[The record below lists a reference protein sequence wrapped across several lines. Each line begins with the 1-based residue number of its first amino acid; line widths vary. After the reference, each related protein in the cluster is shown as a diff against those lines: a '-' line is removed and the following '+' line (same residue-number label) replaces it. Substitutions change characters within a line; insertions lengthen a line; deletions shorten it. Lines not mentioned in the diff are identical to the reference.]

1 MTERLLNDDITRQVT
16 EFFQQLQEPVEVL
29 YFGRKGDCDYCDDTR
44 LLLEEVVETS
54 DKLALSTYDIDAD
67 AGLAEQYRVD
77 KVPGIVIA
85 GRDGEQIL
93 DYGIRYSGIPAG
105 SEFSSLINTMVLVS
119 SRDSGLDPQTR
130 QVLAGLKKPVHLQ
143 VFVTPT

>member
-1 MTERLLNDDITRQVT
+1 MTERLLSDDITRQVT
-16 EFFQQLQEPVEVL
+16 EFFQQMQEPVEVL
-29 YFGRKGDCDYCDDTR
+29 YFGRKDDCDYCGDTR
-44 LLLEEVVETS
+44 QLLEELVGTS
-54 DKLALSTYDIDAD
+54 DKLAFAAYDLDED

-85 GRDGEQIL
+85 GRDGDQIL

-105 SEFSSLINTMVLVS
+105 HEFSSLINTMVLVS

-130 QVLAGLKKPVHLQ
+130 QALAGLKKPVHLQ

>member
-29 YFGRKGDCDYCDDTR
+29 YFGRKDDCDYCDDTR

>member
-29 YFGRKGDCDYCDDTR
+29 YFGRKDDCDYCDDTR

-54 DKLALSTYDIDAD
+54 EKLALSAYDIDAD

>member
-16 EFFQQLQEPVEVL
+16 EFFQQMQEPVEVL
-29 YFGRKGDCDYCDDTR
+29 YFGRKDDCDYCDDTR
-44 LLLEEVVETS
+44 QLLEELVDTS
-54 DKLALSTYDIDAD
+54 DKLTFGAYDLDEH

-85 GRDGEQIL
+85 GRDGDQIL

-105 SEFSSLINTMVLVS
+105 SEFSSLINTIVLVS

-130 QVLAGLKKPVHLQ
+130 QALAGLKKAVHLQ

>member
-1 MTERLLNDDITRQVT
+1 MTERLLSDDITRQVT
-16 EFFQQLQEPVEVL
+16 EFFQQMQEPVEVL
-29 YFGRKGDCDYCDDTR
+29 YFGRKDDCDYCGDTR
-44 LLLEEVVETS
+44 QLLEELVDIS
-54 DKLALSTYDIDAD
+54 DKLTFGAYDLDED

-85 GRDGEQIL
+85 GRDGDQIL

-105 SEFSSLINTMVLVS
+105 HEFSSLINTMVLVS

-130 QVLAGLKKPVHLQ
+130 QVLAGLNKPVHLQ